1 MHALF
6 HEHIE
11 LVDYESLVHGEKMQ
25 IELEEFSDALDVAL
39 HDDAVEHDEKVEII
53 IHTVADVGTHEQ
65 LDALE
70 IEKTVEHD
78 DMDIHIM
85 FFHDEIAFDDEDD
98 EVVELEDFETDEHD
112 DNEHLVEVH
121 QMHGHIVEQMVE
133 MVEIL
138 DCGDVDELVELDE
151 LEQHQVDDEKV
162 EHDDVDIFE
171 VHEVYEEQHEI
182 IHMVVADDDIDEIEI
197 VELYVDEN
205 DEIDDGQDDACH
217 VDEMV
222 EMQLQT
228 YID

>member
-11 LVDYESLVHGEKMQ
+11 LVDYESLVHGEEMQ
-25 IELEEFSDALDVAL
+25 IELEECSDALDVVL

-53 IHTVADVGTHEQ
+53 IHTVADAGILDV
-65 LDALE
+65 LDAHE

-78 DMDIHIM
+78 ELEVDIM

-98 EVVELEDFETDEHD
+98 EVVELEDFEMVELDELV
-112 DNEHLVEVH
+112 EVVEVH

-138 DCGDVDELVELDE
+138 DCGDVDELDDNDE

-162 EHDDVDIFE
+162 ELDDVDIFE

-197 VELYVDEN
+197 AE
-205 DEIDDGQDDACH
+205 
-217 VDEMV
+217 
-222 EMQLQT
+222 
-228 YID
+228 